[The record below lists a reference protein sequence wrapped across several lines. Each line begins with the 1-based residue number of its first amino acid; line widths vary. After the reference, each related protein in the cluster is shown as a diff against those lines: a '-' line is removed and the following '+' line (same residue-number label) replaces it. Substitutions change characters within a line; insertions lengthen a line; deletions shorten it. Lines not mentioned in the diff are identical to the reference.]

1 MPTTQSRGATSES
14 NRKQPVIPT
23 ITATPSTIQFLGDWR
38 EEQHGTIE
46 RGSKLT
52 LDYDKTRLPG
62 SFAPWRDAE
71 LGDIVAFCRFH
82 PRGDIVTGSVV
93 APVRNQEDPPGV
105 VVSHVPRPLDVL
117 VPRDATQAEVWFH
130 GFFQTSTRGDSWDS
144 RFGANYWF
152 DIGGPR
158 PRVPERPVSYRS
170 GALTR
175 PDVVNVMEHRAT
187 KVNVFPAPQGGG
199 SPQGSNLQTVLALHA
214 WVQESRYG
222 ANAWIDVHVFDDRDS
237 LIHAETLTLSYSG
250 FGPSSSYQFDGVVY
264 QGATATPG
272 SVQPKPDA
280 RTLQYR
286 LYYDL
291 NYQVFTDGIL
301 HQFDLTEDALVRS

>member
-1 MPTTQSRGATSES
+1 MPTTLSRGATSGSSRRREAS
-14 NRKQPVIPT
+14 RSVPGS
-23 ITATPSTIQFLGDWR
+23 PSTIQFFGDWR
-38 EEQHGTIE
+38 QEQHGTIE

-52 LDYDKTRLPG
+52 LDYDKARLPG
-62 SFAPWRDAE
+62 SFAPWRGAE
-71 LGDIVAFCRFH
+71 FGDIVAFCRFH
-82 PRGDIVTGSVV
+82 PRGDIVSGSVV
-93 APVRNQEDPPGV
+93 APVRNQENPPGAV
-105 VVSHVPRPLDVL
+105 ISHVPRPLDVP
-117 VPRDATQAEVWFH
+117 VPQDANQAEIWFH
-130 GFFQTSTRGDSWDS
+130 GFYQTSTRADGWDS

-152 DIGGPR
+152 DIGGPQ
-158 PRVPERPVSYRS
+158 PRVPERPVNYRS
-170 GALTR
+170 GAWTR

-199 SPQGSNLQTVLALHA
+199 PLEGTNLQTVLALRA

-222 ANAWIDVHVFDDRDS
+222 ANAWIDVHVFGDGDE

-286 LYYDL
+286 LYYEL